1 MPAVDIILQGQE
13 MASPAIEAVRG
24 FLEGLKGE
32 AEETGGILGNLGGI
46 LQSGLAVGLGVAAA
60 GVAAAGVA
68 AGAAVASWKSLKEA
82 NDELID
88 KLGASG
94 PALAQMDEG
103 IKQIYN
109 SSAGLGKSMGD
120 IGNVMGQV
128 AQITHATGAS
138 LNTITSQ
145 FLLLQKAEGDSA
157 GSTEAFAR
165 AMQGWNVPAAQMG
178 AELDKEYGAFQKFG
192 IGAGEMNDAL
202 IKFGGTLREAGLS
215 LDQTEG
221 LLAGMYGAGLNG
233 EKAMMALSVA
243 TAKFAKEGV
252 NMKEGLEGAIASI
265 KNAESESAAASI
277 AVATFGGKAGPQ
289 LAEAIR
295 AGKLSLDGLQAAL
308 GDTTGSLQKAADATM
323 DFPEKLELMGH
334 KVQTALLPLGQ
345 EIADTLGKG
354 LDAIGPA
361 MDSAVSAVAGGAAK
375 IGSAITTI
383 SDYLSGDSMAFEEF
397 QSQLEG
403 LFGPGVANALAN
415 GVAAID
421 DVRAAIQSLASGDLS
436 GFSSAIAGAAAAI
449 GYAFGASNEQAAVL
463 NNTFGRLIDTAL
475 SFGSAI
481 GVVSAIFDDL
491 ASGVPP
497 VEALASA
504 LDEGKIST
512 EQLMSVMT
520 PLGGAILEVGQ
531 TAATLY
537 GVFSTLG
544 SIVQGTLTSAF
555 QSLGQSAEVA
565 LGALPGL
572 LMAIL
577 PNINSLANSVGSIL
591 ISAFAN
597 LGQIEQSVFGIL
609 PSLTQT
615 AMSVL
620 TAFAGM
626 VTGVLASAFQTL
638 QPLII
643 SVFQGITSI
652 IVSIMP
658 SVQQLASA
666 VGSLLVAAFQAV
678 QTVAVAVFSAIQPY
692 IPALQSAIAQASAV
706 IGSVLVTALQSA
718 ASFITGTLVPA
729 INTFASWLASN
740 LPGAISAVAGFIQGS
755 LIPALQFIGDKL
767 NQYVMPALATLG
779 SVLTGSVI
787 PVLGEVASF
796 VGGVLL
802 AAWQT
807 FVNFVQ
813 GAMPTMS
820 SVVEGSFQIIGG
832 VIDVASGVIQTFVG
846 VVHGLITGDWA
857 GAWEEAKSGVSKAID
872 GVKEILHGSV
882 ETISGIIVSIMNGI
896 ASAITGG
903 KTDAAGA
910 MQSVVDGVSDII
922 KRFVE
927 SAKDSGRRLIESFAD
942 GIRSAIS
949 SAVSAVQSAVSAVDQ
964 YLPHSDA
971 ETGPLSTLTA
981 SGAAFWETWGRG
993 AQTGAEGALAVV
1005 SDGLSAIANAIH
1017 TGNAT
1022 QAMNELAS
1030 MFRAIVLGFDSETT
1044 GIGSN
1049 TYKHIKKLVDA
1060 ISGIS
1065 GSVGDFIKALNELS
1079 DFAKSAVAAVMFTQ
1093 AGRDGL
1099 LWAFEQIAKF
1109 TVALAERARDIAGDT
1124 ITKRVL
1130 ESLKSLSDGMGAI
1143 KAVTDNVVSA
1153 VMSIWGAGGGNASES
1168 TFTQMLGSSEA
1179 QNWIISLTTLIVR
1192 WASQVEA
1199 AAQAAAGVIPAAS
1212 ANLTNLANG
1221 LQSLNTIT
1229 NSTLSVVM
1237 AVWGAGGGNRD
1248 DAVFTQLLSS
1258 AGAQNWIVALVTG
1271 IVTWA
1276 SQISAAAN
1284 LAAGTIPP
1292 VSASLTNLS
1301 SGLQTLNTVVNSTV
1315 AVVMAVWSA
1324 AGGNPDDAVF
1334 AQLLGNAG
1342 AQNWIVALVMGIV
1355 AWASQISAAANLAAG
1370 SVPAASASL
1379 SNLANTLQPL
1389 QTIVNATVGVVMAVW
1404 GASGGN
1410 RDEAAF
1416 AQLLGSVAGQ
1426 NRIVAVAAA
1435 IIAWSVQIAAAA
1447 TAAAGT
1453 VPAASSSLVN
1463 LGNTLQP
1470 LITVIQNTISLITTL
1485 HGLIGDSAVLTAIT
1499 GSAAPIFQ
1507 SLYLYIVTHLI
1518 AEAIELAGAANTAA
1532 TNVPAVSHGLSNL
1545 GAALQ
1550 PLTGVIQ
1557 NTVSLITTLHGL
1569 IGDSAVLTAITG
1581 TAAPI
1586 FQSLY
1591 NYIVSHLIAD
1601 AIELAG
1607 VANEAAN
1614 GVSAVSSGLQN
1625 LANTLQPLQ
1634 TIISGTTKVLQD
1646 LAAWVKS
1653 PVELSQGMRD
1663 EFSNLATAL
1672 SSLWADLTSALANI
1686 APPSSTQITGAEAWQ
1701 KAAGLFGTF
1710 TQFADFLK
1718 QLKVLANDAV
1728 GLAAGGETELNRL
1741 TMALTVLWVDVATA
1755 FAAFH
1760 PSDKSLESVGA
1771 WQKAAGLFSTFTQF
1785 ADFLKQLQVYANDA
1799 VGLATGEEA
1808 ELNRLT
1814 MALTILWVDV
1824 ATAFAAFH
1832 PSDASL
1838 AAVEAWQKAA
1848 GLFGTFTQF
1857 ADFLAKLKTYAND
1870 AVGLAS
1876 GSETELNRLTM
1887 ALTILWVDVATAFHA
1902 FHPTDESLTSV
1913 EAWQKAAGLFN
1924 TFTQFADFLSKLK
1937 VLAND
1942 AIGLS
1947 AGSET
1952 ELKRL
1957 TDALTIL
1964 WVDVATAFHAFHP
1977 TDASLESV
1985 GAWQK
1990 AAGLFS
1996 TFTQFADFL
2005 GKLKDFANGA
2015 IGLAAGS
2022 EDELTRLADALKT
2035 LWGDLTR
2042 ALLSTTPPTD
2052 DQIKIAEQW
2061 NKANAGLTSLSGVM
2075 DYLKKLSDWTKSPI
2089 QLSQDMQTQLGNL
2102 AAALK
2107 TLWTD
2112 LSNVLRDT
2120 APPSSDELDKMGEWG
2135 KAASAL
2141 SPFSSVMDML
2151 KKLSDWTKEPIAY
2164 TSKIKGE
2171 VASLIAAL
2179 QDMAQ
2184 QFANAAS
2191 TSGITDV
2198 MQKAADDMASTA
2210 TKAMDSIGK
2219 ALDLVGKLASGD
2231 FLTGQ
2236 GSLWVN
2242 THTNETAS
2250 GWQKLEDAIQ
2260 PIIHSIVGI
2269 VQQMSGAVDDLGTID
2284 LSALQTKLGE
2294 ISTLL
2299 DDASALIT
2307 KAQHVASG
2315 GSGAFNVSIHIAV
2328 AFDIPDLAPKID
2340 AIVVPDKHLTTVFDI
2355 QDLASLVTAISVA
2368 AKHISTVF
2376 DIPDLAAQIAA
2387 IPVPT
2392 VHIPV
2397 VYDVPPPPDGSGG
2410 TIPGRASGGSVASG
2424 QAYVVGEQGPELFVP
2439 NSSGT
2444 IIPHGKGV
2452 GGMTVNINLASAVG
2466 LNDSLALFKNM
2477 NR

>member
-1284 LAAGTIPP
+1284 LAAG
-1292 VSASLTNLS
+1292 
-1301 SGLQTLNTVVNSTV
+1301 
-1315 AVVMAVWSA
+1315 
-1324 AGGNPDDAVF
+1324 
-1334 AQLLGNAG
+1334 
-1342 AQNWIVALVMGIV
+1342 
-1355 AWASQISAAANLAAG
+1355 